1 MVAVSSPA
9 GMPCRQWS
17 VPIVGGA
24 WPHTDPAS
32 FQSASEAQHGKAV
45 ELLDCAEQIDS
56 IASQVAGEQSGD
68 AITGFCNACHRSAAT
83 CTQQADQYFD
93 MARVSH
99 EVGRLLAGLREDLD
113 DLDARAHAEID
124 KLNQAMSSGLLN
136 PVLGGPQI
144 AAIVAQARRDATS
157 LSDKATAAITAQ
169 GASISLGDNPSGP
182 ILGSG
187 NPSAPPE
194 KCAPDSASGMS
205 AGWRRGPA
213 PKDAPRDSDS
223 TKGGP
228 WRREH
233 DGGEEKSS
241 GSKTGTGS
249 DDSSH
254 SDSAGTGNRLPGET
268 TASHKEHNG
277 TEAGTPSALSPP
289 MSMPSLESGSGGAP
303 SMPAAGS
310 SGLGGGGL
318 NMPSTPAASS
328 PAGLGAGGLPS
339 QGLSSPAGL
348 GGSGLS
354 TGGSQGPVAS
364 SSDFSRGLSAG
375 LGGPAAPFAPP
386 VSPPPSTAAANAG
399 PAGGLS
405 SAPPPVAA
413 AAGGP
418 AAGPAVAPAPAMSA
432 GPAVG
437 ASGVPAGPL
446 PPFGSDVARAAAS
459 SASVTP
465 AAGPPVVSASPGSSS
480 SGGTVAPLPPGVVG
494 SGVGTSAGVANDAVR
509 SSEPDPLL
517 VRASEL
523 VDQLLRASSVHGLFL
538 DWCVGVFLTRSGV
551 ETVIVSSEGAGF
563 IPRGVFVP
571 RSARILFSE
580 PDLPGDFRSRW
591 FSWVNP
597 AETMLAFAEWAAER
611 SGAELWALV
620 VSTEYGGSAAPARA
634 ASIPHFDECSTKPS
648 SPSGAVEPM
657 HLDDG
662 HMHRLE
668 TLDRGEYAR
677 LTGFGRDGRMPD
689 RSEAWMTTFAAAQT
703 ALDRAGTVPDLAVP
717 PIIREVLELL
727 SSGARVPAE
736 RWWTL
741 RAEAVQLM
749 STGSGLRP
757 GWLPG
762 DATAASPYVRACHDV
777 ARLAE
782 LLLLWDL
789 DNDADGPDIKHP
801 EIAYLA
807 RQIADSAVG
816 QQ

>member
-1 MVAVSSPA
+1 M
-9 GMPCRQWS
+9 
-17 VPIVGGA
+17 
-24 WPHTDPAS
+24 
-32 FQSASEAQHGKAV
+32 
-45 ELLDCAEQIDS
+45 
-56 IASQVAGEQSGD
+56 
-68 AITGFCNACHRSAAT
+68 
-83 CTQQADQYFD
+83 
-93 MARVSH
+93 
-99 EVGRLLAGLREDLD
+99 
-113 DLDARAHAEID
+113 
-124 KLNQAMSSGLLN
+124 
-136 PVLGGPQI
+136 
-144 AAIVAQARRDATS
+144 
-157 LSDKATAAITAQ
+157 
-169 GASISLGDNPSGP
+169 
-182 ILGSG
+182 
-187 NPSAPPE
+187 
-194 KCAPDSASGMS
+194 
-205 AGWRRGPA
+205 
-213 PKDAPRDSDS
+213 
-223 TKGGP
+223 
-228 WRREH
+228 
-233 DGGEEKSS
+233 
-241 GSKTGTGS
+241 
-249 DDSSH
+249 
-254 SDSAGTGNRLPGET
+254 
-268 TASHKEHNG
+268 
-277 TEAGTPSALSPP
+277 
-289 MSMPSLESGSGGAP
+289 
-303 SMPAAGS
+303 
-310 SGLGGGGL
+310 
-318 NMPSTPAASS
+318 
-328 PAGLGAGGLPS
+328 
-339 QGLSSPAGL
+339 
-348 GGSGLS
+348 
-354 TGGSQGPVAS
+354 
-364 SSDFSRGLSAG
+364 
-375 LGGPAAPFAPP
+375 
-386 VSPPPSTAAANAG
+386 
-399 PAGGLS
+399 
-405 SAPPPVAA
+405 
-413 AAGGP
+413 
-418 AAGPAVAPAPAMSA
+418 
-432 GPAVG
+432 
-437 ASGVPAGPL
+437 
-446 PPFGSDVARAAAS
+446 
-459 SASVTP
+459 
-465 AAGPPVVSASPGSSS
+465 
-480 SGGTVAPLPPGVVG
+480 
-494 SGVGTSAGVANDAVR
+494 ANDAVR
-509 SSEPDPLL
+509 SSKPDPLL

-597 AETMLAFAEWAAER
+597 AETMLAFAEWAADR
-611 SGAELWALV
+611 SGVELWALA

-668 TLDRGEYAR
+668 TIDRGEYAR

-816 QQ
+816 QQERE

>member
-1 MVAVSSPA
+1 
-9 GMPCRQWS
+9 
-17 VPIVGGA
+17 
-24 WPHTDPAS
+24 
-32 FQSASEAQHGKAV
+32 
-45 ELLDCAEQIDS
+45 
-56 IASQVAGEQSGD
+56 
-68 AITGFCNACHRSAAT
+68 
-83 CTQQADQYFD
+83 
-93 MARVSH
+93 
-99 EVGRLLAGLREDLD
+99 
-113 DLDARAHAEID
+113 
-124 KLNQAMSSGLLN
+124 
-136 PVLGGPQI
+136 
-144 AAIVAQARRDATS
+144 
-157 LSDKATAAITAQ
+157 
-169 GASISLGDNPSGP
+169 
-182 ILGSG
+182 
-187 NPSAPPE
+187 
-194 KCAPDSASGMS
+194 
-205 AGWRRGPA
+205 
-213 PKDAPRDSDS
+213 
-223 TKGGP
+223 
-228 WRREH
+228 
-233 DGGEEKSS
+233 
-241 GSKTGTGS
+241 
-249 DDSSH
+249 
-254 SDSAGTGNRLPGET
+254 
-268 TASHKEHNG
+268 
-277 TEAGTPSALSPP
+277 
-289 MSMPSLESGSGGAP
+289 
-303 SMPAAGS
+303 
-310 SGLGGGGL
+310 
-318 NMPSTPAASS
+318 
-328 PAGLGAGGLPS
+328 
-339 QGLSSPAGL
+339 
-348 GGSGLS
+348 
-354 TGGSQGPVAS
+354 
-364 SSDFSRGLSAG
+364 
-375 LGGPAAPFAPP
+375 
-386 VSPPPSTAAANAG
+386 
-399 PAGGLS
+399 
-405 SAPPPVAA
+405 
-413 AAGGP
+413 
-418 AAGPAVAPAPAMSA
+418 
-432 GPAVG
+432 
-437 ASGVPAGPL
+437 
-446 PPFGSDVARAAAS
+446 
-459 SASVTP
+459 
-465 AAGPPVVSASPGSSS
+465 
-480 SGGTVAPLPPGVVG
+480 
-494 SGVGTSAGVANDAVR
+494 VANDAVR
-509 SSEPDPLL
+509 SSKPDPLL

-611 SGAELWALV
+611 SGVELWALA

-668 TLDRGEYAR
+668 TIDRGEYAR

-757 GWLPG
+757 GWLP

-816 QQ
+816 QQERE